1 MIKFR
6 EISIFTIGA
15 AIGVGAS
22 AMFFKK
28 KYEGFAN
35 EEITSV
41 KETYNK
47 RFKEAISK
55 GNDWR
60 ISDEELARREA
71 GIEEET
77 YNEDADYYEK
87 LRIEEEQSNRPVGGG
102 SEYDGDPI
110 IIKKEP
116 FTKSIE
122 DINKDKQEQALSRRT
137 KKKDIIDYTKMAG
150 KYKNE
155 AEMIHD
161 VNGTFDTDNK
171 RDEAEYDYNNPSEEE
186 EIMNQSPNMDISAP
200 ELITVQSFVDEYPEH
215 EKLTLNYYTIDE
227 VLVDED
233 DMPVE
238 NVELVVGCDALN
250 SFGIFGAE
258 ENLVYVRNTRFGID
272 YEVIKLEERYAAY

>member
-1 MIKFR
+1 MIKFKD
-6 EISIFTIGA
+6 IAIFTVGA

-28 KYEGFAN
+28 KYEAFAN
-35 EEITSV
+35 EEIESV
-41 KETYNK
+41 KDTYNK

-60 ISDEELARREA
+60 VSDEVLARREA

-87 LRIEEEQSNRPVGGG
+87 IRIEEQSNRPVGGG
-102 SEYDGDPI
+102 GEYDGDPI

-155 AEMIHD
+155 AEMLHD
-161 VNGTFDTDNK
+161 VDRKFDIDNEHV
-171 RDEAEYDYNNPSEEE
+171 EAEYDYNNPSEEE
-186 EIMNQSPNMDISAP
+186 EIMNQSPERYIDGP
-200 ELITVQSFVDEYPEH
+200 EIITVQSFVNEYPEH
-215 EKLTLNYYTIDE
+215 EKLTLNYYTIDN

-233 DMPVE
+233 DCPVE
-238 NVELVVGCDALN
+238 DIELVVGRDALN

-258 ENLVYVRNTRFGID
+258 ENLVYVRNIAFGID